1 MACPGSMGKETRI
14 EAGGDE
20 AAGRQGSSEDRTRTT
35 PQGQQQGDLNSSP
48 EMAKIQKLGV
58 TMHAPAPCRSQYCGF
73 YSGCLDSA
81 LHLGTARTFETTVLR
96 LVDFRPRQEFL
107 ETVRPAGGGSRIG
120 GGQAQRAAS
129 ARWPC
134 RFPWRGAARGV
145 AR

>member
-81 LHLGTARTFETTVLR
+81 LQLGTARTFETTVLR
-96 LVDFRPRQEFL
+96 LVDFRPRQGYGRDQINSCSDELVTVLLVRSVSVAVSDTEF
-107 ETVRPAGGGSRIG
+107 
-120 GGQAQRAAS
+120 
-129 ARWPC
+129 
-134 RFPWRGAARGV
+134 
-145 AR
+145 